1 MLVFITFILMWVHF
15 GIGEFFVI
23 FFYPWNLKKE
33 KKKKTINN
41 FIISNGFGAR
51 FSWKAAS
58 FHSIDTSCAYDKR
71 TRIKITTHT
80 HTKKSIQKSCV
91 AFPDW
96 CAIFWKTKSNPRC
109 ICGQACLLHECENK
123 TVSSSFG
130 QWKIARLMPM
140 QITEYSRYFVQQ
152 ASEIHYRITDN
163 SISNTFGTIF
173 LIRDFHFSD

>member
-1 MLVFITFILMWVHF
+1 MELVNFLLFFFIRETW
-15 GIGEFFVI
+15 
-23 FFYPWNLKKE
+23 KKE

-58 FHSIDTSCAYDKR
+58 FLSIDTSCAYDKR

-80 HTKKSIQKSCV
+80 QKSIQKSCV
-91 AFPDW
+91 AFLDW

-109 ICGQACLLHECENK
+109 ICDQAYLLHECENK

-130 QWKIARLMPM
+130 QCKIARLMPM
-140 QITEYSRYFVQQ
+140 QITEHSRYFVQQ

-173 LIRDFHFSD
+173 